1 MSRPL
6 RGTGRPRAAGP
17 ALALGLALLVPPA
30 ADATGPEVLA
40 QEEED
45 LTASLKAM
53 RAAFNRARERIEN
66 LDFAA
71 ASRELGAIIEPRK
84 AVKASD
90 LSLEELNLLCAA
102 YDMRGRAHFNLGN
115 VKGAEADFG
124 SLVRLNP
131 GYAIDRQTLSP
142 KVVDLFDRV
151 RGKIAGILVLQL
163 DPPKA
168 RLVVDGDPVEPHAA
182 GQFAVLSGNH
192 LLRAEA
198 DGYDP
203 FEELIAVVAGAET
216 RKAIRLRP
224 NRRTLQFVTVPAGVA
239 VAIDGAPAV
248 LSAGPPTPEAEALAR
263 QGGFDPGNASAP
275 LLIPMVAAGDHK
287 VAFAKDCYQS
297 RTLTIKVTLDIEQ
310 NAPLK
315 FTPVV
320 LQDARSELR
329 LTSTPSGADVFV
341 DGEKKGATPLTLPG
355 QCGGERDVA
364 VIKPDVGSWSERI
377 RLSAGEVNTLDVKLR
392 PTLAY
397 VGTFR
402 LDEWGRAVW
411 SDEDRPLLDELAKG
425 LRTLNVVRAPEVL
438 QALRDSVIKWM
449 ITEPDEVRAGTL
461 LPPALLEEAASRAK
475 ADLVLAG
482 LIVNGDAD
490 KSWTLALYSVL
501 HPAPDVAR
509 LRADQPEGARDFV
522 RRLDSAPP
530 ARGAWWGM
538 GLVDTLLDGQADPDG
553 PLVVRVLPGGPAAK
567 AGLRA
572 GDRIRAVGNR
582 KTPGVREV
590 NQAIAAEMA
599 RPGGLKPT
607 LVLAVEDVSGPRT
620 VRLTPDEGPVVSPL
634 SDPTLLF
641 NRALAEFRLRAR
653 AATDEGDRGAA
664 LLNLGVAYMHFRAY
678 DKAESEGFARAGLPA
693 VTGVSQG
700 TVLYYRGLCA
710 LRRGNPAAARSA
722 FEQAQA
728 QAGSTLDT
736 GDGPSAAAAASRMLK
751 AIE

>member
-1 MSRPL
+1 M
-6 RGTGRPRAAGP
+6 RGPGPGLPRL
-17 ALALGLALLVPPA
+17 ALALGLALLVPPFA
-30 ADATGPEVLA
+30 AWTGRPILA

-66 LDFAA
+66 LEFAA
-71 ASRELGAIIEPRK
+71 AGRELSAIIEPRG
-84 AVKASD
+84 AAKASD
-90 LSLEELNLLCAA
+90 LSLEEMNLLSAA
-102 YDMRGRAHFNLGN
+102 YDMRARARFNLGN
-115 VKGAEADFG
+115 LKGAEADFG

-131 GYAIDRQTLSP
+131 DYAIDRQTLSP

-151 RGKIAGILVLQL
+151 RAQIAGILAVRL

-168 RLVVDGDPVEPHAA
+168 RLLVDGDPVEPHE
-182 GQFAVLSGNH
+182 GGRIAVLSGH
-192 LLRAEA
+192 HVLRADA
-198 DGYDP
+198 DGFDP
-203 FEELIAVVAGAET
+203 FEETIAVVAGVET

-239 VAIDGAPAV
+239 VSMDGAPAV
-248 LSAGPPTPEAEALAR
+248 LSAGPPTPETEALAQ
-263 QGGFDPGNASAP
+263 QGGFDPKNASAP

-287 VAFAKDCYQS
+287 VTFEKNCYQS
-297 RTLTIKVTLDIEQ
+297 RALTVKVALDIEQ

-341 DGEKKGATPLTLPG
+341 DGEKMGATPLTLPG
-355 QCGGERDVA
+355 QCGGERDLL
-364 VIKPDVGSWSERI
+364 VIKPDIGSWSERI
-377 RLSAGEVNTLDVKLR
+377 RLAAGEVNTLAVKLR

-425 LRTLNVVRAPEVL
+425 LKTLNVMRAPEVL

-461 LPPALLEEAASRAK
+461 LPPALLDEAAAGAR

-482 LIVNGDAD
+482 LTLNGDPD
-490 KSWTLALYSVL
+490 KTWTLALYSVL
-501 HPAPDVAR
+501 HGAPDVAG
-509 LRADQPEGARDFV
+509 LRTDQPEGARAFV
-522 RRLDSAPP
+522 RRLDSAPAGNGP
-530 ARGAWWGM
+530 WWGM
-538 GLVDTLLDGQADPDG
+538 GLVDTVLDGQADPDG

-607 LVLAVEDVSGPRT
+607 LVLAVEDAAGPRT
-620 VRLTPDEGPVVSPL
+620 VRLAPDEGPVVIPL
-634 SDPTLLF
+634 GDPSLLY
-641 NRALAEFRLRAR
+641 NRSLAEFRLRAR
-653 AATDEGDRGAA
+653 AAADDGERGAA
-664 LLNLGVAYMHFRAY
+664 LLNLGIAFMHFRAY

-728 QAGSTLDT
+728 QAGSTLDS
-736 GDGPSAAAAASRMLK
+736 GDGPSAASAASRMLK

>member
-1 MSRPL
+1 
-6 RGTGRPRAAGP
+6 
-17 ALALGLALLVPPA
+17 
-30 ADATGPEVLA
+30 
-40 QEEED
+40 
-45 LTASLKAM
+45 
-53 RAAFNRARERIEN
+53 
-66 LDFAA
+66 
-71 ASRELGAIIEPRK
+71 
-84 AVKASD
+84 
-90 LSLEELNLLCAA
+90 
-102 YDMRGRAHFNLGN
+102 
-115 VKGAEADFG
+115 
-124 SLVRLNP
+124 
-131 GYAIDRQTLSP
+131 
-142 KVVDLFDRV
+142 
-151 RGKIAGILVLQL
+151 
-163 DPPKA
+163 
-168 RLVVDGDPVEPHAA
+168 
-182 GQFAVLSGNH
+182 
-192 LLRAEA
+192 
-198 DGYDP
+198 
-203 FEELIAVVAGAET
+203 
-216 RKAIRLRP
+216 
-224 NRRTLQFVTVPAGVA
+224 
-239 VAIDGAPAV
+239 
-248 LSAGPPTPEAEALAR
+248 
-263 QGGFDPGNASAP
+263 
-275 LLIPMVAAGDHK
+275 MVAAGDHK
-287 VAFAKDCYQS
+287 VAFEKDCYQS
-297 RTLTIKVTLDIEQ
+297 RTLTIKVTLDLEQ

-377 RLSAGEVNTLDVKLR
+377 RLSAGEVNTIDVKLR

-425 LRTLNVVRAPEVL
+425 LRTLNVVRAPEIL

-482 LIVNGDAD
+482 LTVNGDAD

-530 ARGAWWGM
+530 AKGAWWGM
-538 GLVDTLLDGQADPDG
+538 GLVDSLLDGQADPDG

-599 RPGGLKPT
+599 RPGGLKAT

-634 SDPTLLF
+634 SDPALLY

-722 FEQAQA
+722 FEQAQS